1 MQNDKL
7 KFKKE
12 FKERLYR
19 FVLKL
24 IKLIEKLPKDRV
36 CFILGDQLL
45 RSGASILSNYIEG
58 QAASSKKDFIKYFE
72 VSLKSINE
80 SKVWIALLRDAGK
93 IKKDEAQWFLDEL
106 KEFGNIFA
114 SSILTLKGKKIK

>member
-24 IKLIEKLPKDRV
+24 VKIIEKLPKDRV
-36 CFILGDQLL
+36 CFILCYQLL
-45 RSGASILSNYIEG
+45 RSGTSILSNYIEG

-80 SKVWIALLRDAGK
+80 SKFWIALLRDAGK
-93 IKKDEAQWFLDEL
+93 IKKNEAQWFLDEL
-106 KEFGNIFA
+106 KEFNIFA
-114 SSILTLKGKKIK
+114 SSILSLKGKKIK

>member
-45 RSGASILSNYIEG
+45 RSGTSILSNYIEG

-114 SSILTLKGKKIK
+114 SSILTLKGKK

>member
-45 RSGASILSNYIEG
+45 RSGTSILSNYIEG
-58 QAASSKKDFIKYFE
+58 QSASSKKDFIKYFE

-93 IKKDEAQWFLDEL
+93 IKKDEAQWFLDDL

-114 SSILTLKGKKIK
+114 SSILTLKGKK

>member
-45 RSGASILSNYIEG
+45 RSGTSILSNYIEG

-80 SKVWIALLRDAGK
+80 SKVWIALLKDTGK
-93 IKKDEAQWFLDEL
+93 IKKDEARWFLDEL

>member
-19 FVLKL
+19 FVLKI

-36 CFILGDQLL
+36 CFILADQLL
-45 RSGASILSNYIEG
+45 RSGTSILSNYIEG

-80 SKVWIALLRDAGK
+80 SKVWIALLKDAGK

>member
-12 FKERLYR
+12 FKERLCR

-24 IKLIEKLPKDRV
+24 VKMIEKLPKDRV

-45 RSGASILSNYIEG
+45 RSGTSILSNYIEG

-93 IKKDEAQWFLDEL
+93 IKKDEAQWFLYEL

-114 SSILTLKGKKIK
+114 SSILTLKGKK

>member
-24 IKLIEKLPKDRV
+24 VKMIEKLPKDRV

-45 RSGASILSNYIEG
+45 RSGTSILSNYIEG

>member
-19 FVLKL
+19 FLLKL
-24 IKLIEKLPKDRV
+24 VKMIEKLPKDRV

-45 RSGASILSNYIEG
+45 RSGTSILSNYIEG

-93 IKKDEAQWFLDEL
+93 IKKDEVQWFLDEL

>member
-45 RSGASILSNYIEG
+45 RSGTSILSNYIEG
-58 QAASSKKDFIKYFE
+58 QAASGKKDFIKYFE

-93 IKKDEAQWFLDEL
+93 IKKDEVQWFLDEL
-106 KEFGNIFA
+106 K
-114 SSILTLKGKKIK
+114 

>member
-24 IKLIEKLPKDRV
+24 VKMIEKLPKDRV

-45 RSGASILSNYIEG
+45 RSGTSILSNYIEG

-93 IKKDEAQWFLDEL
+93 IKKDEVQWFLDEL

>member
-12 FKERLYR
+12 FKSRLYQFILR
-19 FVLKL
+19 L
-24 IKLIEKLPKDRV
+24 IDLIEKLPKDRV

-45 RSGASILSNYIEG
+45 RSGTSILGNYIEG

-72 VSLKSINE
+72 ISLKSGNE
-80 SKVWIALLRDAGK
+80 SKVWLSILRDKNK
-93 IKKDEAQWFLDEL
+93 INKKEAEWFIKEL
-106 KEFGNIFA
+106 TEISNIFA
-114 SSILTLKGKKIK
+114 SSILTLKGKK

>member
-45 RSGASILSNYIEG
+45 RSGTSILSNYIEG

>member
-45 RSGASILSNYIEG
+45 RSGTSILSNYIEG

-93 IKKDEAQWFLDEL
+93 IKKDEVQWFLDEL

>member
-7 KFKKE
+7 KLKKE

-24 IKLIEKLPKDRV
+24 IKLIEKLPKDKV

-45 RSGASILSNYIEG
+45 RSGTSILSNYIEG
-58 QAASSKKDFIKYFE
+58 QSASSKKDFIKYFE

-114 SSILTLKGKKIK
+114 SSILTLKGKK